1 MQSYLLKRSL
11 FTRKTIVNKNVNL
24 INGGCAVDDRGQVS
38 FVNEFDFEGVKRF
51 YQVENHSRG
60 FIRAWHGHKKEGK
73 YVYVASGS
81 ALIGVV
87 NIETEELS
95 KFVLSAKSP
104 KVLWIPAGNYNG
116 FKSLEENTKI
126 LFFSTSTLEESLGDD
141 IRQDWDKWNIWE
153 EDYR

>member
-1 MQSYLLKRSL
+1 MTNTKVL
-11 FTRKTIVNKNVNL
+11 
-24 INGGCAVDDRGQVS
+24 NGGIAVDDRGSVR
-38 FVNEFDFEGVKRF
+38 FVNDFNFDGVKRF
-51 YQVENHSRG
+51 YQVENHRQG

-73 YVYVASGS
+73 YVYVTSGS

-87 NIETEELS
+87 NMETEEVS
-95 KFVLSAKSP
+95 KFVLSDKSP
-104 KVLWIPAGNYNG
+104 KILWIPPGYYNG

-141 IRQDWDKWNIWE
+141 IREEHNRWNIWE

>member
-1 MQSYLLKRSL
+1 MEAKVL
-11 FTRKTIVNKNVNL
+11 
-24 INGGCAVDDRGQVS
+24 NGGIAVDDRGS
-38 FVNEFDFEGVKRF
+38 LRFVNDFNFSDVKRF
-51 YQVENHSRG
+51 YQVENHRLG

-73 YVYVASGS
+73 YVYVSNGT

-87 NIETEELS
+87 NMETEEIKKFILS
-95 KFVLSAKSP
+95 DKSP
-104 KVLWIPAGNYNG
+104 KILWIPPGHFNG

-141 IRQDWDKWNIWE
+141 IREEHSKWDIWE

>member
-1 MQSYLLKRSL
+1 MSL
-11 FTRKTIVNKNVNL
+11 TKL
-24 INGGCAVDDRGQVS
+24 INGGVSVDDRGSVR
-38 FVNEFDFEGVKRF
+38 FVNDFNFEGVKRF

-73 YVYVASGS
+73 YVYVVNGS

-87 NIETEELS
+87 NMESEEIS
-95 KFVLSAKSP
+95 KFVLSSQTP
-104 KVLWIPAGNYNG
+104 KVLWIPPGHFNG

-141 IRQDWDKWNIWE
+141 IREDHDKWNIWN

>member
-1 MQSYLLKRSL
+1 MSL
-11 FTRKTIVNKNVNL
+11 TKL
-24 INGGCAVDDRGQVS
+24 INGGVSVDDRGSVR
-38 FVNEFDFEGVKRF
+38 FVNDFNFEGVKRF

-73 YVYVASGS
+73 YVYVVSGS

-87 NIETEELS
+87 NMENEEIS
-95 KFVLSAKSP
+95 KFVLSSQTP
-104 KVLWIPAGNYNG
+104 KVLWIPPGHFNG

-141 IRQDWDKWNIWE
+141 IREDHDKWNIWN